1 MVYVGATTVRK
12 SLHRQGMKAMH
23 TINKPLLTREQ
34 KKKRLGFA
42 HAHRDWTIKQ
52 WKQVIFSDET

>member
-1 MVYVGATTVRK
+1 
-12 SLHRQGMKAMH
+12 MKAMH
-23 TINKPLLTREQ
+23 IINKPLLTREQ

-42 HAHRDWTIKQ
+42 RAHRNWIIEQ

>member
-1 MVYVGATTVRK
+1 
-12 SLHRQGMKAMH
+12 MKALNI
-23 TINKPLLTREQ
+23 INKPLLTREK

-42 HAHRDWTIKQ
+42 RAHRNWIIEQ